1 MPLGPHATVSTA
13 ACDDVEINRSAQAL
27 NKTVVIFEDQIMVS
41 EVSEESTFWM
51 IWLKD
56 DELASAVTDCIYTGQ
71 LKLSGKANGIW
82 RFLADSTSKTL
93 VDGVQD
99 H

>member
-13 ACDDVEINRSAQAL
+13 ACDDVEVSRSAQAL
-27 NKTVVIFEDQIMVS
+27 NRTVVIFEDQIMVS
-41 EVSEESTFWM
+41 QVSEESSFWM

-71 LKLSGKANGIW
+71 LKLSA
-82 RFLADSTSKTL
+82 
-93 VDGVQD
+93 
-99 H
+99 